1 MRIGKVKGYLN
12 QPFNVNNI
20 VYECDGVFSGK
31 YRSHDDD
38 IDSVDIDEF
47 DGEIYCPVTKILY
60 KKISELPEDVSDSLF
75 FLCNEKVKND
85 ECTFIDED
93 TSDEE
98 WYQKEF
104 YCGYEE

>member
-1 MRIGKVKGYLN
+1 MRIGKVKGFLS
-12 QPFNVNNI
+12 QTFTVDNI
-20 VYECDGVFSGK
+20 LYECDGIFCGK
-31 YRSHDDD
+31 YHCRADD

-47 DGEIYCPVTKILY
+47 DGEIYCPATKILY
-60 KKISELPEDVSDSLF
+60 KKVSDLPEDVSDALF
-75 FLCNEKVKND
+75 FLCEEKVKND